1 MITRAR
7 KLALNLIPVAVV
19 MFAVVATK
27 MLEPVLFPVVSSFLV
42 HDIYH
47 KDQLVTISGT
57 MIKER
62 NCRFESV
69 TAYSLFGNGAE
80 KQRIPVV
87 FLDGQGDD
95 AATRASGAQRW
106 GPWRI
111 TIPVSPQTVAIE
123 LTSLHSCH
131 WLWGQTTHL
140 ADVPLSY
147 TKE

>member
-1 MITRAR
+1 MITRAK
-7 KLALNLIPVAVV
+7 KLVLNLIPVAVV
-19 MFAVVATK
+19 MFSVVVTK
-27 MLEPVLFPVVSSFLV
+27 LLEPIFFPVVSGFLV

-47 KDQLVTISGT
+47 SGQLVTISGT
-57 MIKER
+57 MVKER

-69 TAYSLFGNGAE
+69 TAYSLFGNGLE
-80 KQRIPVV
+80 KQRVPVV

-95 AATRASGAQRW
+95 TATRASGAQKW

-111 TIPVSPQTVAIE
+111 TIPVAPQTVAIE